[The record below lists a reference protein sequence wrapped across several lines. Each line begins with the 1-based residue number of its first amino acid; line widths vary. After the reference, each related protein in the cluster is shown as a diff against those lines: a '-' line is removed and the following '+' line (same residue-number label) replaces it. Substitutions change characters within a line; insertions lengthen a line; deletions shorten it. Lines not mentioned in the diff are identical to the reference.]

1 MPETDYDSIVAQFD
15 ESYEIEE
22 PEVEDE
28 TVTEEGTEVVDEQEQ
43 VDEEVDEV
51 EESPEAEEQEN
62 PDTQQPDFQND
73 KQNQAFAELRRKAQE
88 NEKYAALVQ
97 KMAEQA
103 GTSPDEII
111 QRFEQR
117 ALELEAQNQ
126 GVPVEVMQRLKTLET
141 ENQTVKEAAVAERL
155 DKQIQ
160 NTIKEYGATEDEIKA
175 TFEEMFRSG
184 VDPRTNPNADF
195 EKFYKA
201 AHLDKILEKKV
212 NEAKQTSLSQK
223 KKRQTQAAIPNG
235 TGTSQPGTSDID
247 DLVKQD
253 VNDILDNW

>member
-1 MPETDYDSIVAQFD
+1 MPETDYDEIVAQFD
-15 ESYEIEE
+15 EGYEIEE

-28 TVTEEGTEVVDEQEQ
+28 TVLDDEEVVDEQEEENVEEEQ
-43 VDEEVDEV
+43 DEEQH
-51 EESPEAEEQEN
+51 QETETN
-62 PDTQQPDFQND
+62 PDFQND

-97 KMAEQA
+97 RMAEQA
-103 GTSPDEII
+103 GTDPDEIVK
-111 QRFEQR
+111 RFEER

-126 GVPVEVMQRLKTLET
+126 GVPVEVVQRLKTLEE
-141 ENQTVKEAAVAERL
+141 ENKTVKEAAIAEKL

-160 NTIKEYGATEDEIKA
+160 QTIKEYGATDDEIKA

-201 AHLDKILEKKV
+201 AHLDKILEQKV

-223 KKRQTQAAIPNG
+223 KKRQSQAAIPNG
-235 TGTSQPGTSDID
+235 TGTSQQGSSDID

-253 VNDILDNW
+253 VNSILDNW